1 MACTIN
7 RRSIGMNP
15 LRSARDW
22 AILAGIIVC
31 LFAEVQLLEWWQP
44 SGVFSAVVI
53 GGLIGMAPSVFSS
66 LPVRGTVKAT
76 GRIAFLGRVEQAGF
90 VLAGEG
96 PEGRVYKSKGPR
108 WLSWDSNRIVIGA
121 IDGDEIPVTVPLH
134 FYRSLKRR
142 QL

>member
-31 LFAEVQLLEWWQP
+31 LFVEVRLLEWWQP
-44 SGVFSAVVI
+44 SGVWPSVVI
-53 GGLIGMAPSVFSS
+53 GGLIGMSPSLFSS
-66 LPVRGTVKAT
+66 LPVSGTVKAT

-90 VLAGEG
+90 VLADEG
-96 PEGRVYKSKGPR
+96 PEGRVYKSKGSR

-134 FYRSLKRR
+134 FYKLLKRR
-142 QL
+142 QR

>member
-22 AILAGIIVC
+22 AILAGIVAL
-31 LFAEVQLLEWWQP
+31 LFAEVLLLEWWQP

-96 PEGRVYKSKGPR
+96 PEGRIYKSKGPR
-108 WLSWDSNRIVIGA
+108 WLSWDSNRIIIGA
-121 IDGDEIPVTVPLH
+121 TDGDEIPVTVPLH
-134 FYRSLKRR
+134 FYISLKRR

>member
-22 AILAGIIVC
+22 AILAGIIAS
-31 LFAEVQLLEWWQP
+31 LFAEVRLLEWWQP
-44 SGVFSAVVI
+44 SGAWPAVVI
-53 GGLIGMAPSVFSS
+53 GGLIGMSPSLFSS
-66 LPVRGTVKAT
+66 LPVRGTVKAS
-76 GRIAFLGRVEQAGF
+76 GSIAFHGRVEQAGF

-96 PEGRVYKSKGPR
+96 PEGRIYKSKGPR
-108 WLSWDSNRIVIGA
+108 WLSWDSNRIIIGA

-134 FYRSLKRR
+134 FYKSLKRR